1 MMNTHVTEFI
11 LKGNGSDISIDFHE
25 PILIPS
31 NAKLGLKNFV
41 TYNNIPNITENYN
54 NQIRLRAPGKKEYET
69 FSLETG
75 AYELTSICTQIQEWF
90 EEKHPNVTDVRDNF
104 KLIGN
109 EATSKAE
116 FIFKDDFGV
125 DFNVDKSLHQVLCF
139 ENTVKHEGKG
149 RYIGKYIVNITNVTQ
164 LIFNCN
170 VIEVNYINDIQ
181 VPFIYNC
188 PVNVPPGFRLSRELI
203 NISYKK
209 LNTTQI
215 SNIRVWIVDENGGQV
230 DLREDSL
237 IVTLSLKIDE
247 KND

>member
-1 MMNTHVTEFI
+1 MDARDVVIEFI

-25 PILIPS
+25 PILVPTH
-31 NAKLGLKNFV
+31 AKLGLKNFV
-41 TYNNIPNITENYN
+41 TYNNIPNITEGHN
-54 NQIRLRAPGKKEYET
+54 NNIRLKAPGKKKYEI

-75 AYELTSICTQIQEWF
+75 AYELTSVCTQMQEWL
-90 EEKHPNVTDVRDNF
+90 EQKYPNLKDVGENF

-125 DFNVDKSLHQVLCF
+125 DFSVDKSLHRVLGF
-139 ENTVKHEGKG
+139 GETDKYEGRG
-149 RYIGKYIVNITNVTQ
+149 RYIGKSIVNIANVTQ

-170 VIEVNYINDIQ
+170 VIEANYINNMR

-188 PVNVPPGFRLSRELI
+188 SVNVPPGFRLSRELI
-203 NISYKK
+203 NISYKR

-215 SNIRVWIVDENGGQV
+215 SNIRVWIVDENGRSV
-230 DLREDSL
+230 DLRKDSL
-237 IVTLSLKIDE
+237 IITLSLKID
-247 KND
+247 KK